1 MICYNNILYQ
11 IDIGCPMYKELD
23 VKAIDIIKCVTQ
35 GEKEIYCVQ
44 PCLKKMCVS
53 MG

>member
-1 MICYNNILYQ
+1 
-11 IDIGCPMYKELD
+11 MYKELD